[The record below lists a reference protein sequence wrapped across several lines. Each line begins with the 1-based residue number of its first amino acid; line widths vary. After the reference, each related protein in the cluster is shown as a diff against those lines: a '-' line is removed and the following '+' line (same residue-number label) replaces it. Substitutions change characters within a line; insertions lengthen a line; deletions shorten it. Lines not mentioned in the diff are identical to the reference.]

1 MFYLLMYCTSVQ
13 YTVMICKVVKVKH
26 KQNNQFHTCWRY
38 TEHLE
43 ANKQTRSRDGT
54 TKFNLKKNSKFL
66 FFQRQILCFLQLRNN
81 KYRLLRKN
89 FRDSTSICTNFRSN
103 PNNRRLISNHYNDK
117 GPTVADIYIPQL
129 IHLSSVASGGGFIL

>member
-1 MFYLLMYCTSVQ
+1 MTWKEITFFLSLSYLLCTNFFSVMFYLLMYCTSVQ

-26 KQNNQFHTCWRY
+26 NQNNQFHTCWRY

-89 FRDSTSICTNFRSN
+89 FRDSTSI
-103 PNNRRLISNHYNDK
+103 LIFV
-117 GPTVADIYIPQL
+117 PTRTI
-129 IHLSSVASGGGFIL
+129 GG

>member
-1 MFYLLMYCTSVQ
+1 MNISLINQLIYTWPGRKLPFFLSLSYLLCTNFFSVMFYLLMYCTSVQ

-54 TKFNLKKNSKFL
+54 TKFNLKKILNFCSSKGKFCV
-66 FFQRQILCFLQLRNN
+66 FCSFAI
-81 KYRLLRKN
+81 
-89 FRDSTSICTNFRSN
+89 TNTGCCEKTFATVRVYV
-103 PNNRRLISNHYNDK
+103 LIFV
-117 GPTVADIYIPQL
+117 PTRTI
-129 IHLSSVASGGGFIL
+129 GG